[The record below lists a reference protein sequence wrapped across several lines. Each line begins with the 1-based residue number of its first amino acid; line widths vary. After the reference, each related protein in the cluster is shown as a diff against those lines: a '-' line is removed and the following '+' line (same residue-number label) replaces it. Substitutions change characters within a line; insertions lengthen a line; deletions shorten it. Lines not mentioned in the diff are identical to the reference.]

1 MIPTISPTVSNRAI
15 SQTTTYKFTNKKQTI
30 TTAFCERWVKV
41 SHGRQCH
48 LVPKSHFQ
56 SLQKFQCSLPLMR
69 FPQRSLCRN
78 SFIVGAKGEGTP
90 NIMESCNLS
99 FACSN
104 GSPVK
109 HETTICELSLTTG
122 TGCFWDKD
130 WLQASRSKWS
140 RLLSFMRT
148 LLLDLQPTVKE
159 LRMEVLVLSGFQLW
173 SKKHGL
179 CPHNHRNENYI
190 PKKQAGSQVTMY
202 P

>member
-1 MIPTISPTVSNRAI
+1 MDDNAILCPSHIFNPCKSSNALCHWCAFLSEVFAEIPSVLERRVKGHQISWNLV
-15 SQTTTYKFTNKKQTI
+15 TY
-30 TTAFCERWVKV
+30 
-41 SHGRQCH
+41 
-48 LVPKSHFQ
+48 
-56 SLQKFQCSLPLMR
+56 PLHA
-69 FPQRSLCRN
+69 
-78 SFIVGAKGEGTP
+78 V
-90 NIMESCNLS
+90 
-99 FACSN
+99 N

-109 HETTICELSLTTG
+109 HETTIYELSMTTG

-173 SKKHGL
+173 SNKHGL
-179 CPHNHRNENYI
+179 CPHNHRYENYI
-190 PKKQAGSQVTMY
+190 PKKNRLAHRSQCIHS